1 MVAAENEDG
10 LVLMANEPAAGAQLL
25 GRLQKAAPIKF
36 KLSGSLQI
44 VGKLGDDGQSGNIRR
59 VETTLKL
66 WSNAVPALETTQEK
80 EACVPPPQYIAAI
93 NINCAVPVNLITFL
107 VELTFMFLH

>member
-10 LVLMANEPAAGAQLL
+10 LVLMANEPAGGAQLL
-25 GRLQKAAPIKF
+25 GRLQKAAAIKF
-36 KLSGSLQI
+36 KLSGSPQI

-66 WSNAVPALETTQEK
+66 WSKAGPAFETTQEK
-80 EACVPPPQYIAAI
+80 EPVCRPP
-93 NINCAVPVNLITFL
+93 NILPL
-107 VELTFMFLH
+107 